1 MVTGPFLLLVF
12 GLSILFVLL
21 AIIRFKL
28 NPFLALILTTILTGF
43 AVRMPLVHITE
54 SMATGFGNTLRGI
67 GLVIGLGI
75 MFGKIL
81 SDSGAMKQIASFM
94 IRKFGAKNA
103 TLSIGLTGFLVSIPV
118 FFDAAFVI
126 LVSLAKNVSRLS
138 KIPVITLITSL
149 AIGLIASHNIVI
161 PTPGPVEVGNN
172 FGVSMGIYALIA
184 ILVSIPAV
192 LVGGW
197 IYGVFLGK
205 SDAAIEPEESG
216 EESIDTGRIP
226 SEGLSLFVL
235 LLPILLILI
244 GSVVNLLLGDQSS
257 WNGVFEFIGNK
268 NVAMFISTLAATA
281 FLSKYIKM
289 GVNHS
294 IAEAAKGAGMII
306 LITGAG
312 GSFGYLINQ
321 SGIGNFLVTTLTN
334 WNMSL
339 LFLGFSLG
347 AILRG
352 ALGSSTVALVTAASI
367 LGPLVPHVGMQ
378 PTFIA
383 LSICAGGMC
392 MSLPNDSGFWVVSRF
407 ANLSVAQTLKSWTL
421 GSSIAGIVAFVLI
434 YILDKLF

>member
-1 MVTGPFLLLVF
+1 MVTGPYLLVIF
-12 GLSILFVLL
+12 GLSILFLL
-21 AIIRFKL
+21 LTIIRFKL

-43 AVRMPLVHITE
+43 AVRMPLIQITD
-54 SMATGFGNTLRGI
+54 SMASGFGNTLKGI

-138 KIPVITLITSL
+138 KIPVITLVTSL
-149 AIGLIASHNIVI
+149 AIGLIASHNMVI
-161 PTPGPVEVGNN
+161 PTPGPVEVGNS
-172 FGVSMGIYALIA
+172 FHVSMGLYVFFA
-184 ILVSIPAV
+184 IVISIPAV

-197 IYGVFLGK
+197 LYGVFLGK
-205 SDAAIEPEESG
+205 RDPEVEPE
-216 EESIDTGRIP
+216 DTNSDVKEKEIAP
-226 SEGLSLFVL
+226 TEGLSIFIL
-235 LLPILLILI
+235 LLPIFLILI
-244 GSVVNLLLGDQSS
+244 GSVASLALNEVSTWSNF
-257 WNGVFEFIGNK
+257 FEFIGNK
-268 NVAMFISTLAATA
+268 NVAMFISVLAAIFT
-281 FLSKYIKM
+281 LYRYM
-289 GVNHS
+289 ENGVNDS
-294 IAEAAKGAGMII
+294 ITEAAKGAGMII

-321 SGIGNFLVTTLTN
+321 SGIGNYLVSTLTD
-334 WNMSL
+334 WNVSI
-339 LFLGFSLG
+339 LFLGFLLG

-367 LGPLVPHVGMQ
+367 LGSLVSHVGMQ
-378 PTFIA
+378 PIFIA

-392 MSLPNDSGFWVVSRF
+392 LSLPNDSGFWVVSRF
-407 ANLSVAQTLKSWTL
+407 ANLSVTQTLKSWTL
-421 GSSIAGIVAFVLI
+421 GSSIAGLVAFVLI
-434 YILDKLF
+434 YILDKIF

>member
-1 MVTGPFLLLVF
+1 MITGDWLPVIFFGSIGVLLL
-12 GLSILFVLL
+12 L
-21 AIIRFKL
+21 IIRFKI
-28 NPFLALILTTILTGF
+28 NPFLALLLVSMLTGV
-43 AVRMPLVHITE
+43 AVNMPLAEI
-54 SMATGFGNTLRGI
+54 SSNIGKGFGNTLRGI

-81 SDSGAMKQIASFM
+81 SDSGAMKQIANFM

-103 TLSIGLTGFLVSIPV
+103 TLSIALTGFLVSIPV

-138 KIPVITLITSL
+138 KIPVITLTTSL

-172 FGVSMGIYALIA
+172 FGVSMGIYALFA
-184 ILVSIPAV
+184 IVVGIPAV

-197 IYGVFLGK
+197 LYGIFLGK
-205 SDAAIEPEESG
+205 SDPTIEQEDTEEITIS
-216 EESIDTGRIP
+216 TGKIP

-235 LLPILLILI
+235 LLPILLILT

-257 WNGVFEFIGNK
+257 WKGVFEFVGNK
-268 NVAMFISTLAATA
+268 NVAMFISTLAAIGL
-281 FLSKYIKM
+281 LSKFINT

-294 IAEAAKGAGMII
+294 ISEAAKGAGMII

-334 WNMSL
+334 WNISF
-339 LFLGFSLG
+339 LFLGFLLG

-392 MSLPNDSGFWVVSRF
+392 LSLPNDSGFWVVSRF

-421 GSSIAGIVAFVLI
+421 GSSIAGVVAFVLI
-434 YILDKLF
+434 FILDKIF